1 MADARAVPIRGAV
14 APRRAPARRRID
26 RIDRAVRGIVCIA
39 CAAAAVSARAQTP
52 SPAAEWQY
60 SAGVPLDKLFDPQ
73 QPAWQIAV
81 GAAATLQPRYD
92 GSNQYRPMA
101 GPTLDVRYRDLWFVS
116 TGEGIG
122 VNVLR
127 GPNWRATISV
137 GYDFGRREADD
148 RGHLTGVG
156 NVNPAAVI
164 KLSADY
170 VISRDFPLVLRADVR
185 RSVGGANGWVADLAA
200 YMPLPGSSE
209 TFYWFAGPTVTFADS
224 RYMNSWFGVNDAQA
238 ARSGYSRYA
247 PSAGVKSVG
256 GGVTL
261 VWFVT
266 KHWFVTADG
275 AVEQLVGS
283 AARSPLA
290 QRSTDSAVDVSINY
304 QF

>member
-1 MADARAVPIRGAV
+1 MSDARAVSIRGTAAV
-14 APRRAPARRRID
+14 RDAAARRRTA
-26 RIDRAVRGIVCIA
+26 RRIVCAA
-39 CAAAAVSARAQTP
+39 CAAAAVSAHAQTP
-52 SPAAEWQY
+52 SPLGEWQY
-60 SAGVPLDKLFDPQ
+60 SAGVPLDKLFNPNPQ
-73 QPAWQIAV
+73 TWQISV

-101 GPTLDVRYRDLWFVS
+101 GPTFDARYRDLWFVS

-127 GPNWRATISV
+127 GPNWRATLSA
-137 GYDFGRREADD
+137 GYDLGRREADD
-148 RGHLTGVG
+148 RGHLTGIG
-156 NVNPAAVI
+156 NINPAAVI

-170 VISRDFPLVLRADVR
+170 VISHAFPLVLRADVR
-185 RSVGGANGWVADLAA
+185 RSVGGANGWVADLAV

-238 ARSGYSRYA
+238 ARSGHPRYA
-247 PSAGVKSVG
+247 PSAGVKSFG
-256 GGVTL
+256 GGMTL

-275 AVEQLVGS
+275 AIEQLVGS
-283 AARSPLA
+283 AARSPLT
-290 QRSTDSAVDVSINY
+290 QRSTNAVVDVSINY